1 MPENLPLF
9 TRLFSCRK
17 SLEEFSL
24 WVFGRCHVRE
34 EFSITVSIGVLPLSS
49 PAGDAQIR
57 DARLDGGKVGLG
69 SEGGGGEPSQALLA
83 QAFH

>member
-1 MPENLPLF
+1 
-9 TRLFSCRK
+9 
-17 SLEEFSL
+17 
-24 WVFGRCHVRE
+24 VRE

-69 SEGGGGEPSQALLA
+69 SSSEGGGGEPSQALLA